1 MEISK
6 YLYFV
11 VGAAAGS
18 VVTFFAAKS
27 HYQKKA
33 EAAINEVREYYKKE
47 EDKAPIVEE
56 TEEKEQIIY
65 TEGYSTP
72 DQVKSYQPEGLV
84 PNIHEIS
91 EEEYGNE
98 EGYEAIPTYI
108 YHSDGIIVDEGGD
121 PIDQTTIAQT
131 IGADIHTREFDGG
144 ALYLRNEA
152 IKCDFEII
160 YDDAEYVEPTM
171 RG

>member
-27 HYQKKA
+27 YYQKKA
-33 EAAINEVREYYKKE
+33 EEAINEVREYYKKE
-47 EDKAPIVEE
+47 EEEVPTVEE
-56 TEEKEQIIY
+56 TEEKEQIVY

-72 DQVKSYQPEGLV
+72 EQVKSYQPEDLV

-108 YHSDGIIVDEGGD
+108 YHSDGIIVDGRL
-121 PIDQTTIAQT
+121 PMTYYRWHYYQW
-131 IGADIHTREFDGG
+131 
-144 ALYLRNEA
+144 LYHLCFITNASCRSLA
-152 IKCDFEII
+152 
-160 YDDAEYVEPTM
+160 VP
-171 RG
+171 